1 MPTRGANI
9 RITSLTCRHGPV
21 TAVSEVDLEIEAN
34 TRVALVGT
42 NGSGKSTLLRAVLG
56 LHRNSTGTISV
67 DDHVARTARDW
78 ARRRRECSWIPQR
91 QSPGAFPLLVRELL
105 DGPGG
110 GEVARTAA
118 DELGVGGLLDRPVST
133 LSGGQFQRV
142 HLARIAGAVEGGA
155 RVVLA
160 DEPTAAL
167 DFEARNEARSHL
179 LGLGVTV
186 LIVTHDP
193 DLANACDRRLEMA
206 AGLLR
211 EVT

>member
-1 MPTRGANI
+1 MPPSGAGI
-9 RITSLTCRHGPV
+9 QITKLSCDHGSV
-21 TAVSEVDLEIEAN
+21 RAVAEVDLEISAD

-56 LHRNSTGTISV
+56 LHRHSAGTIAV
-67 DDHVARTARDW
+67 DGHVARTAKDW
-78 ARRRRECSWIPQR
+78 IRRRRECAWIPQR

-105 DGPGG
+105 DGPGAHQA
-110 GEVARTAA
+110 AREAA
-118 DELGVGGLLDRPVST
+118 HGLGVGHLLGRPVST

-142 HLARIAGAVEGGA
+142 HLARVAGAVAGGA

-167 DFEARNEARSHL
+167 DFEAREEARSYL

-186 LIVTHDP
+186 LVVTHDP
-193 DLANACDRRLEMA
+193 DLAAACDRRLEMA
-206 AGLLR
+206 AGQLR